1 MSRLRAIAPLML
13 LATLIGCAGRS
24 PELATVPEVDLDRFM
39 GDWYVI
45 AHIPAFVECNAYNAI
60 ESYER
65 NGDRINTTFT
75 FRNKGFDG
83 PEKQYEPNAIVTD
96 TDSNAVWGMQFLW
109 PFRSDFR
116 IVHLD
121 EDYGTTIIGRN
132 KRDYVWIMAREPELS
147 DEAYEALTKQVAA
160 MGYDLTEL
168 RRVPQRWQ
176 NSAP

>member
-1 MSRLRAIAPLML
+1 MKRLIFTTVL
-13 LATLIGCAGRS
+13 LSLAALGGCAGRS
-24 PELATVPEVDLDRFM
+24 QQLATVPEVDLDRFM
-39 GDWYVI
+39 GDWYGI
-45 AHIPAFVECNAYNAI
+45 AHIPAFVERNAYNAI

-65 NGDRINTTFT
+65 NGERINTTFT

-83 PEKQYEPNAIVTD
+83 PEKQYEPNAIVVDNT
-96 TDSNAVWGMQFLW
+96 SNAVWGMQFVW

-116 IVHLD
+116 IVYLD

-147 DEAYEALTKQVAA
+147 DETYAALVEQVEA
-160 MGYDLTEL
+160 MGYDLSEL

-176 NSAP
+176 TAAP